1 MKASNAIARFL
12 AAHDVRHCFELVGGM
27 ITHLLDSFAESGRF
41 QILSLPHA
49 QAAPPAGGAR
59 GPAPAFRLPPPF

>member
-41 QILSLPHA
+41 QIL
-49 QAAPPAGGAR
+49 
-59 GPAPAFRLPPPF
+59 